1 MSEKHKGERKMKKDE
16 NLIINGSGSYPGGQ
30 YDKVSIRGEG
40 TIVDNVESSVFHVY
54 GTSEAVENVKTVS
67 VKILGEAEV
76 KGNIEAEETLVMGT
90 LVVGSRAQ
98 LKKIKILGLL
108 EVGDRLSGEQATIKG
123 SIAVN
128 GDVEYETFDSS
139 GGFEIKGLLTADT
152 IKVGLR
158 FGQSTAEEIGG
169 GKITVKRKKN
179 SLLPFG
185 KEIGSLTAKVIEGDD
200 IYLENTT
207 ADVVRGNKV
216 KIGPGCQIG
225 LVEYRLG
232 FSQDPQASIKT
243 KSQI

>member
-1 MSEKHKGERKMKKDE
+1 MKRSE
-16 NLIINGSGSYPGGQ
+16 NLIINGSGSYPGGR

-40 TIVDNVESSVFHVY
+40 TIVNDVESSTFHVY
-54 GTSEAVENVKTVS
+54 GTSEAVENLKTGS
-67 VKILGEAEV
+67 VKVFGEAEI
-76 KGNIEAEETLVMGT
+76 KQNMEAEDTLIMGT
-90 LVVGSRAQ
+90 MMVGGNAH

-108 EVGDRLSGEQATIKG
+108 EVGERLTGDEANIKG

-158 FGQSTAEEIGG
+158 FGQSSAEEIGG
-169 GKITVKRKKN
+169 GKITVKKRSN
-179 SLLPFG
+179 TLLPFG
-185 KEIGSLTAKVIEGDD
+185 KEVGSLVAKVIEGDD

-207 ADVVRGNKV
+207 ADMVRGNKV

-225 LVEYRLG
+225 VVEYRED
-232 FSQDPQASIKT
+232 FTHDPKATIKT
-243 KSQI
+243 KTKI